1 MNTEMQMLLFTVVL
15 GLVQLILAAFFN
27 AQKYGMSWAFG
38 NRDKPIPPLE
48 GVGGRTVRAFHNFR
62 ETFPLFAALILLAAA
77 LGHHD
82 SLTLWGAQLY
92 FWGRLVYL
100 LVYMAGIVYL
110 RTLVWAVS
118 LVGLI
123 LLLIALF

>member
-1 MNTEMQMLLFTVVL
+1 M
-15 GLVQLILAAFFN
+15 
-27 AQKYGMSWAFG
+27 
-38 NRDKPIPPLE
+38 PPLE
-48 GVGGRTVRAFHNFR
+48 GLGGRTVRAFHNFR

-77 LGHHD
+77 MGHHD

-92 FWGRLVYL
+92 FWARLVYL
-100 LVYMAGIVYL
+100 FVYMAGIKYL
-110 RTLVWAVS
+110 RTLVWVVS

>member
-1 MNTEMQMLLFTVVL
+1 MNTEMQMLLFTVLL
-15 GLVQLILAAFFN
+15 GLVQMLLAATFTT
-27 AQKYGMSWAFG
+27 QKYGMSWAFS
-38 NRDKPIPPLE
+38 NRDKIMPQLE
-48 GVGGRTVRAFHNFR
+48 GLGGRTVRAFHNFR

-77 LGHHD
+77 MGHHD

-92 FWGRLVYL
+92 FWARLVYL
-100 LVYMAGIVYL
+100 FVYMAGIMYL

>member
-1 MNTEMQMLLFTVVL
+1 MSTEMQMLLFSIVL
-15 GLVQLILAAFFN
+15 GLVQMLLAASFN
-27 AQKYGMSWAFG
+27 TQKYGMSWAFG
-38 NRDKPIPPLE
+38 NRDKLMPMLE

-62 ETFPLFAALILLAAA
+62 ETFPLFAALVLLAAA
-77 LGHHD
+77 MGHHD
-82 SLTLWGAQLY
+82 SLTLWGVQLY

-100 LVYMAGIVYL
+100 LVYMAGIIYL
-110 RTLVWAVS
+110 RTLVWLVS

>member
-15 GLVQLILAAFFN
+15 GLAQMLLAATFT
-27 AQKYGMSWAFG
+27 AQKYGISWAFG
-38 NRDKPIPPLE
+38 NRDKTMPTLE
-48 GVGGRTVRAFHNFR
+48 GLDGRTVRAFHNFR
-62 ETFPLFAALILLAAA
+62 ETFPLFAALILAAA
-77 LGHHD
+77 FMGRHD
-82 SLTLWGAQLY
+82 SLTLWGAELY
-92 FWGRLVYL
+92 FWGRLAYL
-100 LVYMAGIVYL
+100 FVYMAGIKYL

>member
-15 GLVQLILAAFFN
+15 GLVQMLLAATFN
-27 AQKYGMSWAFG
+27 AQKYGLSWALG
-38 NRDKPIPPLE
+38 NRDKAMPPLE

-77 LGHHD
+77 MGHHD

-92 FWGRLVYL
+92 FWGRLAYL
-100 LVYMAGIVYL
+100 LIYMAGIMYL

-123 LLLIALF
+123 LLLIALL

>member
-1 MNTEMQMLLFTVVL
+1 MNTEMQMLLFTVLL
-15 GLVQLILAAFFN
+15 GVVQMLLAATFTT
-27 AQKYGMSWAFG
+27 QKYGMSWAFG
-38 NRDKPIPPLE
+38 NRDMAMPPLE
-48 GVGGRTVRAFHNFR
+48 GLGGRTVRAFHNFR

-77 LGHHD
+77 MGHHD
-82 SLTLWGAQLY
+82 NLTLWGAQLY

-100 LVYMAGIVYL
+100 FVYMAGIKYL

>member
-15 GLVQLILAAFFN
+15 GLVQMLLAASFT
-27 AQKYGMSWAFG
+27 AQKYGISWALG
-38 NRDKPIPPLE
+38 NRDKPMSPLE
-48 GVGGRTVRAFHNFR
+48 GVGGRTLRAFHNFR
-62 ETFPLFAALILLAAA
+62 ETFPLFAALVLLAAA
-77 LGHHD
+77 MNHHD

-100 LVYMAGIVYL
+100 FAYMAGIIYL

-118 LVGLI
+118 LVGLVM
-123 LLLIALF
+123 LLIALF